1 MWTKGREIMNNYI
14 SSCNRDID
22 SDEYGKILDFIKVK
36 VTEKFEFPP
45 EVIKIDDVVVA
56 TLGNFSASVGKPKSK
71 KTFNVS
77 AIVAAALSGKPVLN
91 YSVTLPEG
99 RKKVLYIDT
108 EQSRCHCHKVITRI
122 HELAGLPTDKDD
134 ARLTY
139 FLLRE
144 YTPKQ
149 RRQIISITLD
159 ADKEIGL
166 VIIDGCRDLLFDI
179 NDPTESV
186 NVINDLM
193 RWSSR
198 YNLHIHTVL
207 HLNKGDDQIRGHI
220 GTELANKAETVLQ
233 VTKSS
238 FDSNISEVKPMQVRE
253 KEFEPFAFRI
263 NDDGLPELVKKYSF
277 EQERQTTKNMI
288 TNEDHIKALSIVF
301 ANGSVSGFKEL
312 IEAMQKAYAAIGYK
326 RGRSVCINLYKFL
339 IERKLISKNG
349 NQYTLNEDLL

>member
-1 MWTKGREIMNNYI
+1 MNGHNIDRE
-14 SSCNRDID
+14 
-22 SDEYGKILDFIKVK
+22 EYNQILDIIKLK

-45 EVIKIDDVVVA
+45 EVIRINDIVVA

-77 AIVAAALSGKPVLN
+77 AIVASALSGKQVLN
-91 YSVTLPEG
+91 YNVSLPEG

-108 EQSRCHCHKVITRI
+108 EQSRCHCHKVMIRI
-122 HELAGLPTDKDD
+122 LEMAGLPTDREEG
-134 ARLTY
+134 RLT
-139 FLLRE
+139 FLLLRE

-149 RRQIISITLD
+149 RRQIINYALD
-159 ADKEIGL
+159 ADKEYGL

-186 NVINDLM
+186 DVINDLM
-193 RWSSR
+193 RWSSY

-233 VTKSS
+233 VSKSS

-253 KEFEPFAFRI
+253 KEFEPFAFHI

-277 EQERQTTKNMI
+277 EQGRQTTKNMI

-339 IERKLISKNG
+339 IERKLVSKNG

>member
-1 MWTKGREIMNNYI
+1 MTNYI
-14 SSCNRDID
+14 AMSGEDID
-22 SDEYGKILDFIKVK
+22 RKEYEQILDFIKLK

-45 EVIKIDDVVVA
+45 DVIKINDVVVA

-91 YSVTLPEG
+91 YNVKLPEG

-108 EQSRCHCHKVITRI
+108 EQSRCHCHKVMTRI
-122 HELAGLPTDKDD
+122 LKLAGLPTDKDD
-134 ARLTY
+134 DRLT
-139 FLLRE
+139 FLLLRE
-144 YTPKQ
+144 YSPKQ
-149 RRQIISITLD
+149 RRQIISIALD
-159 ADKEIGL
+159 ADNEIGL

-179 NDPTESV
+179 NNPTESV
-186 NVINDLM
+186 DVINDLM
-193 RWSSR
+193 RWSSY

-233 VTKSS
+233 VTKSP

-277 EQERQTTKNMI
+277 EQERQTTKDMI
-288 TNEDHIKALSIVF
+288 SDDDHAKALSIVF
-301 ANGSVSGFKEL
+301 ANGNITGFKEL
-312 IEAMQKAYAAIGYK
+312 IEAIQKAYASIGYK
-326 RGRSVCINLYKFL
+326 RGRNVCIDLHKYLMMRGAVIKV
-339 IERKLISKNG
+339 G
-349 NQYTLNEDLL
+349 NQYSFAPEKLEAN